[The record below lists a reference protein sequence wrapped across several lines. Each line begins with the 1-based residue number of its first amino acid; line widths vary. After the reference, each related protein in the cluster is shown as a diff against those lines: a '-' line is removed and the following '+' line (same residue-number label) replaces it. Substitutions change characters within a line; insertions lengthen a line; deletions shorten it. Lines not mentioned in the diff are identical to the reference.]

1 MTNKNFFFKL
11 TFAKKFLN
19 KKGLELFNKSNQTKS
34 NNNSFRSFN
43 YTFIT
48 GLILIVIFFLSPQ
61 IINVRNNLAIKSL
74 EVKNDSKVNLE
85 KVLSGKAIEGEQDDE
100 LDNLQ
105 IFEDIFQYED
115 ITTSTVRLSAS
126 TIKQLFKD
134 TNYNLKDVRKNKLV
148 KPINL
153 DLLPKEIKMIE
164 NSLERKNLFI
174 QIVLPLIL
182 DENNQ
187 IKLDRKKLFVVLNKN
202 NNSDAEKKWL
212 NMKFKQ
218 YGVKNKDLST
228 LKIRMDEIPVS
239 LAIAQAAKETGWGT
253 SRFALEGNALFGQ
266 WTFSGDGIKPKFSD
280 NDKNHK
286 VMKFQILKA
295 SVRAYQRNLNTHSSY
310 KKFRKLRAQ
319 SRDNDEK
326 LDSLILADC
335 LDQYAATGVEYTK
348 TLKKIILQNSLKD
361 FDEVKL
367 LPTSKKLK
375 NLI

>member
-1 MTNKNFFFKL
+1 MINKKKFTL

-153 DLLPKEIKMIE
+153 DLLPEEMKMIE
-164 NSLERKNLFI
+164 NTSQRKNLFI

-266 WTFSGDGIKPKFSD
+266 WTFSGDGIKPKSSD
-280 NDKNHK
+280 NDKTHK